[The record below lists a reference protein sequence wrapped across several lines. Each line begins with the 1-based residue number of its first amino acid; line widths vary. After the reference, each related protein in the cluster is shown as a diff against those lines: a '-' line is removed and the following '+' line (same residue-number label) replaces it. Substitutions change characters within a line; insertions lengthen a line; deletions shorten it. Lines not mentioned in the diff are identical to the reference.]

1 MAKASAMVV
10 SRLYRLSSV
19 SLFLHG
25 CSAADAVVKPSS
37 RCLHILSSARTRVC
51 VCVCMCTCT
60 RARLCSAVKIIL
72 FMTISNHVIHS
83 SETNRSKACN
93 QTLRFSCG
101 RVWPR
106 QTSRGGHSRQRKLRQ
121 SNVAPTVDH
130 RVISAPDPSLS
141 RAVGRGTG
149 SNRRRPDVAPTGL
162 RRLQLLHDVCRSS
175 TFLPPAAR
183 RRSDG
188 SEEAATIARCMQE
201 FHFLLDAVTTVR
213 VRVAL

>member
-51 VCVCMCTCT
+51 VCMCTCT

-83 SETNRSKACN
+83 SGTNRSKACN
-93 QTLRFSCG
+93 QTLHFSCG

-106 QTSRGGHSRQRKLRQ
+106 QTSRTGRCCEC
-121 SNVAPTVDH
+121 V
-130 RVISAPDPSLS
+130 SLS
-141 RAVGRGTG
+141 RWEMLCVCL
-149 SNRRRPDVAPTGL
+149 PVALG
-162 RRLQLLHDVCRSS
+162 DAASVC
-175 TFLPPAAR
+175 LPVAL
-183 RRSDG
+183 G
-188 SEEAATIARCMQE
+188 
-201 FHFLLDAVTTVR
+201 DAVCACLP
-213 VRVAL
+213 VALGDAASVSPCRAGRCCECVSLSCWEMVIRL